1 MSMGKCPYGLDL
13 LSSPP
18 GMVISGCK
26 WQRLEQSECTGKC
39 SDRLLKRECLLS
51 VSFRQ
56 IAVYKDTGRNV
67 LGGISI
73 LCL

>member
-39 SDRLLKRECLLS
+39 SDRLLECLLS

-56 IAVYKDTGRNV
+56 IAV
-67 LGGISI
+67 
-73 LCL
+73 